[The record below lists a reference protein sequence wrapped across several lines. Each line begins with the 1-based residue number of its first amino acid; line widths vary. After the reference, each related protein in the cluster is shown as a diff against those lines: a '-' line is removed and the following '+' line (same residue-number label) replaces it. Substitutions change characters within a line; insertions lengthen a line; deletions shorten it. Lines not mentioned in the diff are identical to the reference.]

1 MRGSGWEAFNLAR
14 RNQLIW
20 ENDKG
25 KGSQKLNLKRW
36 ELEALKGEKPKVSS
50 SRRIRTE
57 RQYKTFEEETP
68 KEENYEK

>member
-1 MRGSGWEAFNLAR
+1 MLGK
-14 RNQLIW
+14 
-20 ENDKG
+20 NDKR